1 MKSKV
6 LLIDDSVTIHRVI
19 DLSID
24 VDRYDIVKVFSKED
38 AALKMQSEQY
48 DYILLDNKLDN
59 IIISEYIKE
68 LKAAQPSASIILLVG
83 AFDRFD
89 ESDLE
94 KTGADDYLV
103 KPFDSQSLNEKLSSD
118 ADMMPAGIVEKIAEA
133 DFARDNDDYITP
145 TASLTTGEVIDGLSK
160 KEYLENLEEVQPD
173 DLTDNG
179 YAEDLDTA
187 PSLEFDKLPKEAAEA
202 LQQRQEETQEEIV
215 PEIQEETADIP
226 AESNIIEESPE
237 EDIIVAENNDSEETV
252 NVSLDDAAVETVSFE
267 EPAVSEETA
276 EETTD
281 TAENEEVLNIPAEE
295 NSADEELPIPA
306 VEETA
311 VEEVSFEEPAPVE
324 EAIEETPFTAE
335 AQEEENVP
343 VNTEEIEI
351 PDHITA
357 VHNPVLPDIDD
368 AADISDEYVMQDNL
382 EEIDN
387 MSKNERLDEFPDFPD
402 VDDISTDEMQD
413 SQETADMQADENIEL
428 PNIEE
433 TAEVLPEENE
443 VLQTADEEIS
453 SPVEEVQEE
462 EQPVLQ
468 ETPVEEQSEE
478 KLLVDDDDWLSD
490 APTAQEE
497 TTADMQAE
505 EPQLDLAEENVAE
518 TENTVEEN
526 VSAEEN
532 IFSDDNTAQEDTA
545 EIEMPVEE
553 TPVQEEI
560 IPETQ
565 EETEP
570 VEEPVLFEE
579 NTAADTADSFDIPVE
594 EPVQEEEQENAQE
607 EIAVDTAEE
616 TVMPVEDTFDNEQT
630 ADALPEMPSL
640 DEFSTMADSIDTAAE
655 SAVEEI
661 EPVENIAEPFT
672 EEISEE
678 TAEEAPAEEVSFDMA
693 ESKAEE
699 VAVNEEPVEE
709 PVLPVQQEEITQ
721 EPAKF
726 QQTEVKQAEE
736 YSPETSGRFGGI
748 TVTISRDEII
758 AMLGNAIDKHFLEE
772 AVKEVIASNMK
783 EIVRNIVPAIA
794 EKYIKEEIERLKNDE

>member
-94 KTGADDYLV
+94 KTGADYYLV

-187 PSLEFDKLPKEAAEA
+187 PSLEFDKLPKEAEEA
-202 LQQRQEETQEEIV
+202 LQQNQEE
-215 PEIQEETADIP
+215 PQEETADIT
-226 AESNIIEESPE
+226 AESSIIEESPE
-237 EDIIVAENNDSEETV
+237 EDIIVAENNDEEQV
-252 NVSLDDAAVETVSFE
+252 NISFDEKET
-267 EPAVSEETA
+267 EPAVLNETA
-276 EETTD
+276 EETFD
-281 TAENEEVLNIPAEE
+281 AVENEEVL
-295 NSADEELPIPA
+295 DMPA
-306 VEETA
+306 VEET
-311 VEEVSFEEPAPVE
+311 PVE
-324 EAIEETPFTAE
+324 EAEFNEPVNTEEPQEEIPLTAE
-335 AQEEENVP
+335 VQEEENAP

-382 EEIDN
+382 EEVDN
-387 MSKNERLDEFPDFPD
+387 ISKNERLDEFPDFPD
-402 VDDISTDEMQD
+402 VDDVSTDEMQD
-413 SQETADMQADENIEL
+413 SQETADMQEA
-428 PNIEE
+428 
-433 TAEVLPEENE
+433 LPEENIME
-443 VLQTADEEIS
+443 ESADNTDNADEEINE
-453 SPVEEVQEE
+453 PLEEVLAEETAYQEEAPAE
-462 EQPVLQ
+462 EQPQ
-468 ETPVEEQSEE
+468 ET
-478 KLLVDDDDWLSD
+478 LLVDDDDWLSD
-490 APTAQEE
+490 APVAQEE
-497 TTADMQAE
+497 TSADMQSE
-505 EPQLDLAEENVAE
+505 DNQLDLSEDI
-518 TENTVEEN
+518 TVESE
-526 VSAEEN
+526 
-532 IFSDDNTAQEDTA
+532 EDTA
-545 EIEMPVEE
+545 AEEISADNNEVQEEAADTAIPVEE
-553 TPVQEEI
+553 TQEQEEKQEEI
-560 IPETQ
+560 IPELS

-570 VEEPVLFEE
+570 VEDTALFEDKAE
-579 NTAADTADSFDIPVE
+579 ETADSFDIADN
-594 EPVQEEEQENAQE
+594 EPVQEEMLENTQE
-607 EIAVDTAEE
+607 EIAAETAEE
-616 TVMPVEDTFDNEQT
+616 TVIPAVDE
-630 ADALPEMPSL
+630 LPEMPSL
-640 DEFSTMADSIDTAAE
+640 EEMSTMAESIDIAEENPVEEMAAE
-655 SAVEEI
+655 EETDII
-661 EPVENIAEPFT
+661 EPADEEVIEET
-672 EEISEE
+672 EEAQAEE
-678 TAEEAPAEEVSFDMA
+678 TSFDMSENQTEEAA
-693 ESKAEE
+693 EDKEIA
-699 VAVNEEPVEE
+699 VEE
-709 PVLPVQQEEITQ
+709 PVLPVQKEEAVQ
-721 EPAKF
+721 EPAKI
-726 QQTEVKQAEE
+726 QQTEVKQAET

>member
-68 LKAAQPSASIILLVG
+68 LKAAQLSAAIILLVG

-145 TASLTTGEVIDGLSK
+145 TASLTTGEVIDSLSK

-187 PSLEFDKLPKEAAEA
+187 PSLEFDKLPKEAEEA
-202 LQQRQEETQEEIV
+202 LQQNQEE
-215 PEIQEETADIP
+215 PQEETAYIT
-226 AESNIIEESPE
+226 AESSIIEENPQ
-237 EDIIVAENNDSEETV
+237 EDIIVAENNDEKQANISFDEQETEPAV
-252 NVSLDDAAVETVSFE
+252 LDEPAVE
-267 EPAVSEETA
+267 EPAEPVFEQDIVNETA
-276 EETTD
+276 EETFD
-281 TAENEEVLNIPAEE
+281 AVENKEVV
-295 NSADEELPIPA
+295 DMPA
-306 VEETA
+306 VEET
-311 VEEVSFEEPAPVE
+311 PVE
-324 EAIEETPFTAE
+324 EAEFNEPVNNEVPQEEIPLTAE
-335 AQEEENVP
+335 VPEEENAP

-382 EEIDN
+382 EEVDN
-387 MSKNERLDEFPDFPD
+387 ISKNERLDEFPDFPD

-413 SQETADMQADENIEL
+413 TQETAEMQADENENMEI
-428 PNIEE
+428 PNIEDMQE
-433 TAEVLPEENE
+433 ALPEENIME
-443 VLQTADEEIS
+443 ESADNADEEINE
-453 SPVEEVQEE
+453 PLEEVLAEETVYQEE
-462 EQPVLQ
+462 APA
-468 ETPVEEQSEE
+468 EEQAQEI
-478 KLLVDDDDWLSD
+478 LFVDDDDWLSD
-490 APTAQEE
+490 ASVAQEE
-497 TTADMQAE
+497 TSADIQSE
-505 EPQLDLAEENVAE
+505 DNQLDLSEEITAESE
-518 TENTVEEN
+518 
-526 VSAEEN
+526 
-532 IFSDDNTAQEDTA
+532 EDTA
-545 EIEMPVEE
+545 IEEISADNNEVQEEAVDTAIPVEE
-553 TPVQEEI
+553 TQEQEEI
-560 IPETQ
+560 IPEIQ

-570 VEEPVLFEE
+570 VEDTALFEDKAE
-579 NTAADTADSFDIPVE
+579 ETADSFDIADN
-594 EPVQEEEQENAQE
+594 EPVQEEMQENAQE
-607 EIAVDTAEE
+607 EIAAETAEE
-616 TVMPVEDTFDNEQT
+616 TVIPAVDE
-630 ADALPEMPSL
+630 LPEMPSL
-640 DEFSTMADSIDTAAE
+640 EEMSTMAESIDTA
-655 SAVEEI
+655 EEN
-661 EPVENIAEPFT
+661 PVEDM
-672 EEISEE
+672 
-678 TAEEAPAEEVSFDMA
+678 TAEEETIEPADEEVIEEPEEVQAEDTSFDMPDN
-693 ESKAEE
+693 EAEE
-699 VAVNEEPVEE
+699 VAEDKEISVEKT
-709 PVLPVQQEEITQ
+709 VLPLQKEEVSQ
-721 EPAKF
+721 EPAKI

-736 YSPETSGRFGGI
+736 YSPETTGRFGGI

>member
-179 YAEDLDTA
+179 YAEDLDAA
-187 PSLEFDKLPKEAAEA
+187 PSLEFDKLPKEAEEA
-202 LQQRQEETQEEIV
+202 LQERQEENIQSEEQTEV
-215 PEIQEETADIP
+215 DNP
-226 AESNIIEESPE
+226 AESSIIEESPE
-237 EDIIVAENNDSEETV
+237 EDIIVEENKEEEPV
-252 NVSLDDAAVETVSFE
+252 SVSLDDAAVETLSFE
-267 EPAVSEETA
+267 EPAVSEEVAEPALEQEQETENIEEVNTA
-276 EETTD
+276 D
-281 TAENEEVLNIPAEE
+281 NEEVLDIPAAEE
-295 NSADEELPIPA
+295 NTQAEELSEQIVEEPALEVPA

-311 VEEVSFEEPAPVE
+311 EDIPL
-324 EAIEETPFTAE
+324 TAD
-335 AQEEENVP
+335 AQEEENAP

-351 PDHITA
+351 PDNMTA
-357 VHNPVLPDIDD
+357 VHNPVLPDIND

-382 EEIDN
+382 EEVDSI
-387 MSKNERLDEFPDFPD
+387 STNERLDEFPDFPD

-413 SQETADMQADENIEL
+413 SQDTADIQAEESDNAELTLIEEDTAEEL
-428 PNIEE
+428 PADNILEESAVEEIPTEDIPAEE
-433 TAEVLPEENE
+433 TFAEE
-443 VLQTADEEIS
+443 
-453 SPVEEVQEE
+453 SPVQEE
-462 EQPVLQ
+462 AQAESEEESPAAENQQ
-468 ETPVEEQSEE
+468 ET
-478 KLLVDDDDWLSD
+478 LLVDDDDWLSD
-490 APTAQEE
+490 APTAQEDN
-497 TTADMQAE
+497 TADMQAE
-505 EPQLDLAEENVAE
+505 EPQLDLSEESADV
-518 TENTVEEN
+518 ENTADEN
-526 VSAEEN
+526 ISAEET
-532 IFSDDNTAQEDTA
+532 TAQEATEA
-545 EIEMPVEE
+545 EEIPVEAE
-553 TPVQEEI
+553 SF
-560 IPETQ
+560 
-565 EETEP
+565 
-570 VEEPVLFEE
+570 EEPVLFEE
-579 NTAADTADSFDIPVE
+579 NT
-594 EPVQEEEQENAQE
+594 EEESQDSLNLS
-607 EIAVDTAEE
+607 DEE
-616 TVMPVEDTFDNEQT
+616 TAPVEDVQET
-630 ADALPEMPSL
+630 AEDTINSEPLSDELPEMPSL
-640 DEFSTMADSIDTAAE
+640 DEVSTMAESIDNAAE
-655 SAVEEI
+655 NQAEDEV
-661 EPVENIAEPFT
+661 PVEDTAET
-672 EEISEE
+672 LTAEAAEE
-678 TAEEAPAEEVSFDMA
+678 TVAEQEPAEETSFDMA

-709 PVLPVQQEEITQ
+709 PVLPVQQEEVRN
-721 EPAKF
+721 EPANL
-726 QQTEVKQAEE
+726 QQSEIKQAET

>member
-68 LKAAQPSASIILLVG
+68 LKAAQLSASIILLVG

-145 TASLTTGEVIDGLSK
+145 TASLTTGEVIDSLSK

-187 PSLEFDKLPKEAAEA
+187 PSLEFDKLPKEAEEA
-202 LQQRQEETQEEIV
+202 LQQNQEE
-215 PEIQEETADIP
+215 PQEETAYIT
-226 AESNIIEESPE
+226 AESSIIEENPQ
-237 EDIIVAENNDSEETV
+237 EDIIVAENNDEKQANISFDEQETEPAV
-252 NVSLDDAAVETVSFE
+252 LDEPAVE
-267 EPAVSEETA
+267 EPAEPVFEQDIVNETA
-276 EETTD
+276 EETFD
-281 TAENEEVLNIPAEE
+281 AVENKEVV
-295 NSADEELPIPA
+295 DMPA
-306 VEETA
+306 VEET
-311 VEEVSFEEPAPVE
+311 PVE
-324 EAIEETPFTAE
+324 EAEFNEPVNNEVPQEEIPLTAE
-335 AQEEENVP
+335 VPEEENAP

-382 EEIDN
+382 EEVDN
-387 MSKNERLDEFPDFPD
+387 ISKNERLDEFPDFPD

-413 SQETADMQADENIEL
+413 TQETAEMQADENENMEI
-428 PNIEE
+428 PNIEDMQE
-433 TAEVLPEENE
+433 ALPEENIME
-443 VLQTADEEIS
+443 ESADNADEEINE
-453 SPVEEVQEE
+453 PLEEVLAEETVYQEE
-462 EQPVLQ
+462 APA
-468 ETPVEEQSEE
+468 EEQAQEI
-478 KLLVDDDDWLSD
+478 LLVDDDDWLSD
-490 APTAQEE
+490 ASVAQEE
-497 TTADMQAE
+497 TSADIQSE
-505 EPQLDLAEENVAE
+505 DNQLDLSEEITAESE
-518 TENTVEEN
+518 
-526 VSAEEN
+526 
-532 IFSDDNTAQEDTA
+532 EDTA
-545 EIEMPVEE
+545 IEEISADNNEVQEEAVDTAIPVEE
-553 TPVQEEI
+553 TQEQEEI
-560 IPETQ
+560 IPEIQ

-570 VEEPVLFEE
+570 VEDTALFEDKAE
-579 NTAADTADSFDIPVE
+579 ETADSFDIADN
-594 EPVQEEEQENAQE
+594 EPVQEEMQENAQE
-607 EIAVDTAEE
+607 EIAAETAEE
-616 TVMPVEDTFDNEQT
+616 TVIPAVDE
-630 ADALPEMPSL
+630 LPEMPSL
-640 DEFSTMADSIDTAAE
+640 EEMSTMAESIDTA
-655 SAVEEI
+655 EEN
-661 EPVENIAEPFT
+661 PVEDM
-672 EEISEE
+672 
-678 TAEEAPAEEVSFDMA
+678 TAEEETIEPADEEVIEEPEEVQAEDTSFDMPDN
-693 ESKAEE
+693 EAEE
-699 VAVNEEPVEE
+699 VAEDKEISVEKT
-709 PVLPVQQEEITQ
+709 VLPLQKEEVSQ
-721 EPAKF
+721 EPAKI

-736 YSPETSGRFGGI
+736 YSPETTGRFGGI

>member
-68 LKAAQPSASIILLVG
+68 LKAAQLSASIILLVG

-145 TASLTTGEVIDGLSK
+145 TASLTTGEVIDSLSK

-187 PSLEFDKLPKEAAEA
+187 PSLEFDKLPKEAEEA
-202 LQQRQEETQEEIV
+202 LQQNQEE
-215 PEIQEETADIP
+215 PQEETAYIT
-226 AESNIIEESPE
+226 AESSIIEENPQ
-237 EDIIVAENNDSEETV
+237 EDIIVAENNDEEQANISFDEQETEPAV
-252 NVSLDDAAVETVSFE
+252 LDEPAVE
-267 EPAVSEETA
+267 EPAEPVFEQDIVNETA
-276 EETTD
+276 EETFD
-281 TAENEEVLNIPAEE
+281 AVENKEVL
-295 NSADEELPIPA
+295 DMPA
-306 VEETA
+306 VEET
-311 VEEVSFEEPAPVE
+311 PVE
-324 EAIEETPFTAE
+324 EAEFNEPVNNEVPQEEIPLTAE
-335 AQEEENVP
+335 VPEEENAP

-382 EEIDN
+382 EEVDN
-387 MSKNERLDEFPDFPD
+387 ISKNERLDEFPDFPD

-413 SQETADMQADENIEL
+413 TQETAEMQADENENMEI
-428 PNIEE
+428 PNIEDMQE
-433 TAEVLPEENE
+433 ALPEENIME
-443 VLQTADEEIS
+443 ESADNADEEINE
-453 SPVEEVQEE
+453 PLEEVLAEETVYQEE
-462 EQPVLQ
+462 APA
-468 ETPVEEQSEE
+468 EEQAQEI
-478 KLLVDDDDWLSD
+478 LLVDDDDWLSD
-490 APTAQEE
+490 ASVAQEE
-497 TTADMQAE
+497 TSADIQSE
-505 EPQLDLAEENVAE
+505 DNQLDLSEEITAESE
-518 TENTVEEN
+518 
-526 VSAEEN
+526 
-532 IFSDDNTAQEDTA
+532 EDTA
-545 EIEMPVEE
+545 IEEISADNNEVQEEAVDTAIPVEE
-553 TPVQEEI
+553 TQEQEEI
-560 IPETQ
+560 IPEIQ

-570 VEEPVLFEE
+570 VEDTALFEDKAE
-579 NTAADTADSFDIPVE
+579 ETADSFDIADN
-594 EPVQEEEQENAQE
+594 EPVQEEMQENAQE
-607 EIAVDTAEE
+607 EIAAETAEE
-616 TVMPVEDTFDNEQT
+616 TVIPAVDE
-630 ADALPEMPSL
+630 LPEMPSL
-640 DEFSTMADSIDTAAE
+640 EEMSTMAESIDTA
-655 SAVEEI
+655 EEN
-661 EPVENIAEPFT
+661 PVEDM
-672 EEISEE
+672 
-678 TAEEAPAEEVSFDMA
+678 TAEEETIEPADEEVIEEPEEVQAEDTSFDMPDN
-693 ESKAEE
+693 EAEE
-699 VAVNEEPVEE
+699 VAEDKEISVEKT
-709 PVLPVQQEEITQ
+709 VLPLQKEEVSQ
-721 EPAKF
+721 EPAKI

-736 YSPETSGRFGGI
+736 YSPETTGRFGGI

>member
-179 YAEDLDTA
+179 YAEDLDAA
-187 PSLEFDKLPKEAAEA
+187 PSLEFDKLPKEAEEA
-202 LQQRQEETQEEIV
+202 LQERQEENIQSEEQTEV
-215 PEIQEETADIP
+215 DNP
-226 AESNIIEESPE
+226 AESTIIEESPE
-237 EDIIVAENNDSEETV
+237 EDIIVEENKEEEPV
-252 NVSLDDAAVETVSFE
+252 SVSLDDAAVETLSFE
-267 EPAVSEETA
+267 EPAVSEEVTEPALEQEQETENIEEVNTA
-276 EETTD
+276 D
-281 TAENEEVLNIPAEE
+281 NEEVLDIPAAEE
-295 NSADEELPIPA
+295 NTQAEELSEQIVEEPALEDVPA

-311 VEEVSFEEPAPVE
+311 EDIPL
-324 EAIEETPFTAE
+324 TAD
-335 AQEEENVP
+335 AQEEENAP

-351 PDHITA
+351 PDNMTA
-357 VHNPVLPDIDD
+357 VHNPVLPDIND

-382 EEIDN
+382 EEVDSI
-387 MSKNERLDEFPDFPD
+387 STNERLDEFPDFPD

-413 SQETADMQADENIEL
+413 SQDTADIQAEESDNAEL
-428 PNIEE
+428 PLIEE
-433 TAEVLPEENE
+433 DTAEELPADNILEESAVEEIPTEDIPAEETFAEEAPVQQEAQAENE
-443 VLQTADEEIS
+443 EE
-453 SPVEEVQEE
+453 SPAAENQ
-462 EQPVLQ
+462 Q
-468 ETPVEEQSEE
+468 ET
-478 KLLVDDDDWLSD
+478 LLVDDDDWLSD
-490 APTAQEE
+490 APTAQEDN
-497 TTADMQAE
+497 TADMQAE
-505 EPQLDLAEENVAE
+505 EPQLDLSEESADVENTADENIPAEE
-518 TENTVEEN
+518 T
-526 VSAEEN
+526 
-532 IFSDDNTAQEDTA
+532 TAQEATEAA
-545 EIEMPVEE
+545 EIPEE
-553 TPVQEEI
+553 AESF
-560 IPETQ
+560 
-565 EETEP
+565 
-570 VEEPVLFEE
+570 EEPALFEE
-579 NTAADTADSFDIPVE
+579 NTEEESQDSFNLSD
-594 EPVQEEEQENAQE
+594 
-607 EIAVDTAEE
+607 EE
-616 TVMPVEDTFDNEQT
+616 TAPVEDVQET
-630 ADALPEMPSL
+630 AEDTISSEPLSDELPEMPSL
-640 DEFSTMADSIDTAAE
+640 DEVSTMAESIDNAAANQAENEVPVEDTAETLTAEAAE
-655 SAVEEI
+655 ETV
-661 EPVENIAEPFT
+661 AEQ
-672 EEISEE
+672 E
-678 TAEEAPAEEVSFDMA
+678 PAEETSFDMA

-709 PVLPVQQEEITQ
+709 PVLPVQQEEVRN
-721 EPAKF
+721 EPANL
-726 QQTEVKQAEE
+726 QQSEIKQAET

>member
-179 YAEDLDTA
+179 YAEDLDAA
-187 PSLEFDKLPKEAAEA
+187 PSLEFDKLPKEAEEA
-202 LQQRQEETQEEIV
+202 LQERQEENIQSEEQTEV
-215 PEIQEETADIP
+215 DNP
-226 AESNIIEESPE
+226 AESSIIEESPE
-237 EDIIVAENNDSEETV
+237 EDIIVEENKEEEPV
-252 NVSLDDAAVETVSFE
+252 SVSLDDAAVETLSFE
-267 EPAVSEETA
+267 EPAVSEEVAEPAVEQEQETENIEEVNTA
-276 EETTD
+276 D
-281 TAENEEVLNIPAEE
+281 NEEVLDIPAAEE
-295 NSADEELPIPA
+295 NTQAEELSEQIVEEPALEDVPA

-311 VEEVSFEEPAPVE
+311 EDIPL
-324 EAIEETPFTAE
+324 TAD
-335 AQEEENVP
+335 AQEEENAP

-351 PDHITA
+351 PDNMTA
-357 VHNPVLPDIDD
+357 VHNPVLPDIND

-382 EEIDN
+382 EEVDSI
-387 MSKNERLDEFPDFPD
+387 STNERLDEFPDFPD

-413 SQETADMQADENIEL
+413 SQDIADIQEEESDNAEFPLIEEDTAEEL
-428 PNIEE
+428 PADNILEESAVEEIPTEDMPAEE
-433 TAEVLPEENE
+433 TFAEEAP
-443 VLQTADEEIS
+443 
-453 SPVEEVQEE
+453 VQEE
-462 EQPVLQ
+462 AQAESEEESPAAENQQ
-468 ETPVEEQSEE
+468 ET
-478 KLLVDDDDWLSD
+478 LLVDDDDWLSD
-490 APTAQEE
+490 APTAQEDN
-497 TTADMQAE
+497 TADMQAE
-505 EPQLDLAEENVAE
+505 EPQLDLSEESADV
-518 TENTVEEN
+518 ENTADEN
-526 VSAEEN
+526 ISAEET
-532 IFSDDNTAQEDTA
+532 TAQEATEA
-545 EIEMPVEE
+545 
-553 TPVQEEI
+553 EEI
-560 IPETQ
+560 PE
-565 EETEP
+565 EAESF
-570 VEEPVLFEE
+570 EEPALFEE
-579 NTAADTADSFDIPVE
+579 NTEEESQDSFNLSD
-594 EPVQEEEQENAQE
+594 
-607 EIAVDTAEE
+607 EE
-616 TVMPVEDTFDNEQT
+616 TAPVEDVQET
-630 ADALPEMPSL
+630 AEDTISSEPLSDELPEMPSL
-640 DEFSTMADSIDTAAE
+640 DEVSTMAESIDNAAANQAENEVPVEDTAETLTAEAAE
-655 SAVEEI
+655 ETV
-661 EPVENIAEPFT
+661 AEQ
-672 EEISEE
+672 E
-678 TAEEAPAEEVSFDMA
+678 PAEETSFDMA

-709 PVLPVQQEEITQ
+709 PVLPVQQEEVRN
-721 EPAKF
+721 EPANL
-726 QQTEVKQAEE
+726 QQSEVKQAET

>member
-179 YAEDLDTA
+179 YAEDLDAA
-187 PSLEFDKLPKEAAEA
+187 PSLEFDKLPKEAEEA
-202 LQQRQEETQEEIV
+202 LQERQEENIQSEEQTEV
-215 PEIQEETADIP
+215 DNP
-226 AESNIIEESPE
+226 AESTIIEESPE
-237 EDIIVAENNDSEETV
+237 EDIIVEENKEEEPV
-252 NVSLDDAAVETVSFE
+252 SVSLDDAAVETLSFE
-267 EPAVSEETA
+267 EPAVSEEVTEPAVEQEQETENIEEVNTA
-276 EETTD
+276 D
-281 TAENEEVLNIPAEE
+281 NEEVLDIPAAEE
-295 NSADEELPIPA
+295 NTQAEELSEQIVEEPALEDVPA

-311 VEEVSFEEPAPVE
+311 EDIPL
-324 EAIEETPFTAE
+324 TAD
-335 AQEEENVP
+335 AQEEENAP

-351 PDHITA
+351 PDNMTA
-357 VHNPVLPDIDD
+357 VHNPVLPDIND

-382 EEIDN
+382 EEVDSI
-387 MSKNERLDEFPDFPD
+387 STNERLDEFPDFPD

-413 SQETADMQADENIEL
+413 SQDTADIQAEESDNAEL
-428 PNIEE
+428 PLIEE
-433 TAEVLPEENE
+433 DTAEELPADNILEENA
-443 VLQTADEEIS
+443 VEEI
-453 SPVEEVQEE
+453 PTEDIPAEETFAEEAPVQEE
-462 EQPVLQ
+462 AQAENEEESPAAENHQ
-468 ETPVEEQSEE
+468 ET
-478 KLLVDDDDWLSD
+478 LLVDDDDWLSD
-490 APTAQEE
+490 APTAQEDN
-497 TTADMQAE
+497 TADMQAE
-505 EPQLDLAEENVAE
+505 EPQLDLSEESADI
-518 TENTVEEN
+518 ENTADEN
-526 VSAEEN
+526 ISAEE
-532 IFSDDNTAQEDTA
+532 
-545 EIEMPVEE
+545 
-553 TPVQEEI
+553 
-560 IPETQ
+560 IPE
-565 EETEP
+565 EAESF
-570 VEEPVLFEE
+570 EEPALFEE
-579 NTAADTADSFDIPVE
+579 NT
-594 EPVQEEEQENAQE
+594 EEESQDSLNLS
-607 EIAVDTAEE
+607 DEE
-616 TVMPVEDTFDNEQT
+616 TAPVEDVQET
-630 ADALPEMPSL
+630 AEDTINSEPLSDELPEMPSL
-640 DEFSTMADSIDTAAE
+640 DEVSTMAESIDNAAE
-655 SAVEEI
+655 NQAEDEV
-661 EPVENIAEPFT
+661 PVEDTAET
-672 EEISEE
+672 LTAEAAEE
-678 TAEEAPAEEVSFDMA
+678 TVAEQEPAEETSFDMA
-693 ESKAEE
+693 ESKSEE

-709 PVLPVQQEEITQ
+709 PVLPVQQEEVRN
-721 EPAKF
+721 EPANL
-726 QQTEVKQAEE
+726 QQSEVKQAET

>member
-68 LKAAQPSASIILLVG
+68 LKAAQLSASIILLVG

-145 TASLTTGEVIDGLSK
+145 TASLTTGEVIDSLSK

-187 PSLEFDKLPKEAAEA
+187 PSLEFDKLPKEAEEV
-202 LQQRQEETQEEIV
+202 LQQNQEEPQEETIY
-215 PEIQEETADIP
+215 IT
-226 AESNIIEESPE
+226 AESSIIEENPQ
-237 EDIIVAENNDSEETV
+237 EDIIVAENNDEEQANISFDEQETEPAV
-252 NVSLDDAAVETVSFE
+252 LDEPAVE
-267 EPAVSEETA
+267 EPAEPVFEQDIVNETA
-276 EETTD
+276 EETFD
-281 TAENEEVLNIPAEE
+281 AVENKEVV
-295 NSADEELPIPA
+295 DMPA
-306 VEETA
+306 VEET
-311 VEEVSFEEPAPVE
+311 PVE
-324 EAIEETPFTAE
+324 EAEFNEPVNNEVPQEEIPLTAE
-335 AQEEENVP
+335 VPEEENAP

-382 EEIDN
+382 EEVDN
-387 MSKNERLDEFPDFPD
+387 ISKNERLDEFPDFPD

-413 SQETADMQADENIEL
+413 TQETAEMQADENENMEI
-428 PNIEE
+428 PNIEDMQE
-433 TAEVLPEENE
+433 ALPEENIME
-443 VLQTADEEIS
+443 ESADNADEEINE
-453 SPVEEVQEE
+453 PLEEVLAEETVYQEE
-462 EQPVLQ
+462 APA
-468 ETPVEEQSEE
+468 EEQAQEI
-478 KLLVDDDDWLSD
+478 LFVDDDDWLSD
-490 APTAQEE
+490 ASVAQEE
-497 TTADMQAE
+497 TSADIQSE
-505 EPQLDLAEENVAE
+505 DNQLDLSEEITAESE
-518 TENTVEEN
+518 
-526 VSAEEN
+526 
-532 IFSDDNTAQEDTA
+532 EDTA
-545 EIEMPVEE
+545 IEEISADNNEVQEEAVDTAIPVEE
-553 TPVQEEI
+553 TQEQEEI
-560 IPETQ
+560 IPEIQ

-570 VEEPVLFEE
+570 VEDTALFEDKAE
-579 NTAADTADSFDIPVE
+579 ETADSFDIADN
-594 EPVQEEEQENAQE
+594 EPVQEEMQENAQE
-607 EIAVDTAEE
+607 EIAAETAEE
-616 TVMPVEDTFDNEQT
+616 TVIPAVDE
-630 ADALPEMPSL
+630 LPEMPSL
-640 DEFSTMADSIDTAAE
+640 EEMSTMAESIDTA
-655 SAVEEI
+655 EEN
-661 EPVENIAEPFT
+661 PVEDM
-672 EEISEE
+672 
-678 TAEEAPAEEVSFDMA
+678 TAEEETIEPADEEVIEEPEEVQAEDTSFDMPDN
-693 ESKAEE
+693 EAEE
-699 VAVNEEPVEE
+699 VAEDKEISVEKT
-709 PVLPVQQEEITQ
+709 VLPLQKEEVSQ
-721 EPAKF
+721 EPAKI

-736 YSPETSGRFGGI
+736 YSPETTGRFGGI

>member
-187 PSLEFDKLPKEAAEA
+187 PSLEFDKLPKEAEEA
-202 LQQRQEETQEEIV
+202 LQQNQEE
-215 PEIQEETADIP
+215 PQEETADIT
-226 AESNIIEESPE
+226 AESSIIEESPE
-237 EDIIVAENNDSEETV
+237 EDIIVAENNDEEQV
-252 NVSLDDAAVETVSFE
+252 NISFDEQET
-267 EPAVSEETA
+267 EPAVL
-276 EETTD
+276 D
-281 TAENEEVLNIPAEE
+281 
-295 NSADEELPIPA
+295 
-306 VEETA
+306 ETA
-311 VEEVSFEEPAPVE
+311 VEETPVE
-324 EAIEETPFTAE
+324 EAEFNEPVNIEEPQEEIPLTAE
-335 AQEEENVP
+335 VQEEENAP

-382 EEIDN
+382 EEVDN
-387 MSKNERLDEFPDFPD
+387 ISKNERLDEFPDFPD

-413 SQETADMQADENIEL
+413 SQETADMQADENENMEL
-428 PNIEE
+428 PNIEDMQE
-433 TAEVLPEENE
+433 ALPEENIME
-443 VLQTADEEIS
+443 ESADNADEEINV
-453 SPVEEVQEE
+453 PLEEVLAEETAYQEEAPAE
-462 EQPVLQ
+462 EQPQ
-468 ETPVEEQSEE
+468 ET
-478 KLLVDDDDWLSD
+478 LLVDDDDWLSD
-490 APTAQEE
+490 APVAQEE
-497 TTADMQAE
+497 TSADMQSE
-505 EPQLDLAEENVAE
+505 DNQLDLSEDITAESE
-518 TENTVEEN
+518 
-526 VSAEEN
+526 
-532 IFSDDNTAQEDTA
+532 EDTA
-545 EIEMPVEE
+545 AEEISADNNEVQEEAADTAIPVEE
-553 TPVQEEI
+553 TQEQEEKQEEI
-560 IPETQ
+560 IPELS

-570 VEEPVLFEE
+570 VEDTALFEDKAE
-579 NTAADTADSFDIPVE
+579 ETADSFDIAAN
-594 EPVQEEEQENAQE
+594 EPVQEEMLENTQE
-607 EIAVDTAEE
+607 EIAAETAEE
-616 TVMPVEDTFDNEQT
+616 TVIPAVDE
-630 ADALPEMPSL
+630 LPEMPSL
-640 DEFSTMADSIDTAAE
+640 EEMSTMAESIDIAEENPVEEMAAE
-655 SAVEEI
+655 EETDII
-661 EPVENIAEPFT
+661 EPADEEVIEETEEAQA
-672 EEISEE
+672 EEISFDMSENQTEEAAEDKE
-678 TAEEAPAEEVSFDMA
+678 TA
-693 ESKAEE
+693 
-699 VAVNEEPVEE
+699 VEE
-709 PVLPVQQEEITQ
+709 PVLPVQKEEAVQ
-721 EPAKF
+721 EPAKI
-726 QQTEVKQAEE
+726 QQTEVKQAET

>member
-179 YAEDLDTA
+179 YAEDLDAA
-187 PSLEFDKLPKEAAEA
+187 PSLEFDKLPKEAEEA
-202 LQQRQEETQEEIV
+202 LQERQEENIQSEEQTEV
-215 PEIQEETADIP
+215 DNP
-226 AESNIIEESPE
+226 AESSIIEESPE
-237 EDIIVAENNDSEETV
+237 EDIIVEENKEEEPV
-252 NVSLDDAAVETVSFE
+252 SVSLDDAAVETLSFE
-267 EPAVSEETA
+267 EPAVSEEVAEPALEQEQETENIEEVNTA
-276 EETTD
+276 D
-281 TAENEEVLNIPAEE
+281 NEEVLDIPAAEE
-295 NSADEELPIPA
+295 NTQAEELSEQIVEEPALEVPA

-311 VEEVSFEEPAPVE
+311 EDIPL
-324 EAIEETPFTAE
+324 TAD
-335 AQEEENVP
+335 AQEEENAP

-351 PDHITA
+351 PDNMTA
-357 VHNPVLPDIDD
+357 VHNPVLPDIND

-382 EEIDN
+382 EEVDSI
-387 MSKNERLDEFPDFPD
+387 STNERLDEFPDFPD

-413 SQETADMQADENIEL
+413 SQDTADIQAEESDNAELTLIEEDTAEEL
-428 PNIEE
+428 PADNILEESAVEEIPTEDIPAEE
-433 TAEVLPEENE
+433 TFAEE
-443 VLQTADEEIS
+443 
-453 SPVEEVQEE
+453 SPVQEE
-462 EQPVLQ
+462 AQAESEEESPAAENQQ
-468 ETPVEEQSEE
+468 ET
-478 KLLVDDDDWLSD
+478 LLVDDDDWLSD
-490 APTAQEE
+490 APTAQEDN
-497 TTADMQAE
+497 TADMQAE
-505 EPQLDLAEENVAE
+505 EPQLDLSEESADV
-518 TENTVEEN
+518 ENTADEN
-526 VSAEEN
+526 ISAEET
-532 IFSDDNTAQEDTA
+532 TAQEATEA
-545 EIEMPVEE
+545 EEIPVEAE
-553 TPVQEEI
+553 SF
-560 IPETQ
+560 
-565 EETEP
+565 
-570 VEEPVLFEE
+570 EEPVLFEE
-579 NTAADTADSFDIPVE
+579 NT
-594 EPVQEEEQENAQE
+594 EEESQDSLNLS
-607 EIAVDTAEE
+607 DEE
-616 TVMPVEDTFDNEQT
+616 TAPVEDVQET
-630 ADALPEMPSL
+630 AEDTINSEPLSDELPEMPSL
-640 DEFSTMADSIDTAAE
+640 DEVSTMAESIDNAAANQAEDEVPVEDTAETLTAEAAE
-655 SAVEEI
+655 ETV
-661 EPVENIAEPFT
+661 AEQ
-672 EEISEE
+672 E
-678 TAEEAPAEEVSFDMA
+678 PAEETSFDMA
-693 ESKAEE
+693 ESKQEDM
-699 VAVNEEPVEE
+699 AVNEERAEE
-709 PVLPVQQEEITQ
+709 ETVLPVQQEEVRN
-721 EPAKF
+721 EPANL
-726 QQTEVKQAEE
+726 QQSEVKQAET

>member
-179 YAEDLDTA
+179 YAEDLDAA
-187 PSLEFDKLPKEAAEA
+187 PSLEFDKLPKEAEEA
-202 LQQRQEETQEEIV
+202 LLERQEENIQSEEQIEV
-215 PEIQEETADIP
+215 DNP
-226 AESNIIEESPE
+226 AESTIIEESPE
-237 EDIIVAENNDSEETV
+237 EDIIVEENKEEEPV
-252 NVSLDDAAVETVSFE
+252 SVSLDDAAVETLSFE
-267 EPAVSEETA
+267 EPAVSEEVTEPALEQEQETENIEEVNTA
-276 EETTD
+276 D
-281 TAENEEVLNIPAEE
+281 NEEVLDIPAAEE
-295 NSADEELPIPA
+295 NTQAEELSEQIVEEPALEDVPA

-311 VEEVSFEEPAPVE
+311 EDIPL
-324 EAIEETPFTAE
+324 TAD
-335 AQEEENVP
+335 AQEEENAP

-351 PDHITA
+351 PDNMTA
-357 VHNPVLPDIDD
+357 VHNPVLPDIND

-382 EEIDN
+382 EEVDSI
-387 MSKNERLDEFPDFPD
+387 STNERLDEFPDFPD

-413 SQETADMQADENIEL
+413 SQDTADIQAEESDNAEL
-428 PNIEE
+428 PLIEE
-433 TAEVLPEENE
+433 DTAEELPADNILEESAVE
-443 VLQTADEEIS
+443 EIPTEDIPAEETFDEE
-453 SPVEEVQEE
+453 SPVQEE
-462 EQPVLQ
+462 AQAESEEESPVAENQQ
-468 ETPVEEQSEE
+468 ET
-478 KLLVDDDDWLSD
+478 LLVDDDDWLSD
-490 APTAQEE
+490 APTAQEDN
-497 TTADMQAE
+497 TADMQAE
-505 EPQLDLAEENVAE
+505 EPQLDLSEESADVENTADENIPAEE
-518 TENTVEEN
+518 T
-526 VSAEEN
+526 
-532 IFSDDNTAQEDTA
+532 TAQEATEA
-545 EIEMPVEE
+545 EEIPVEE
-553 TPVQEEI
+553 TFVEEAPVQEDIQEESAEE
-560 IPETQ
+560 IPE
-565 EETEP
+565 EAESF
-570 VEEPVLFEE
+570 EEPALFEE
-579 NTAADTADSFDIPVE
+579 NTEEESQDSFNLSD
-594 EPVQEEEQENAQE
+594 
-607 EIAVDTAEE
+607 EE
-616 TVMPVEDTFDNEQT
+616 TAPVEDVQET
-630 ADALPEMPSL
+630 AEDTINSEPLSDELPEMPSL
-640 DEFSTMADSIDTAAE
+640 DEVSTMAESIDNAAANQAEDEVPVEDTAETLTAEAAE
-655 SAVEEI
+655 
-661 EPVENIAEPFT
+661 
-672 EEISEE
+672 E
-678 TAEEAPAEEVSFDMA
+678 TSFDMA

-709 PVLPVQQEEITQ
+709 PVLPVQQEEVRN
-721 EPAKF
+721 EPANL
-726 QQTEVKQAEE
+726 QQSEIKQAET

>member
-179 YAEDLDTA
+179 YAEDLDAA
-187 PSLEFDKLPKEAAEA
+187 PSLEFDKLPKETKEA
-202 LQQRQEETQEEIV
+202 LQERQEENIQSEEQTEV
-215 PEIQEETADIP
+215 DNP
-226 AESNIIEESPE
+226 AESPE
-237 EDIIVAENNDSEETV
+237 EDIIVEENKEEEPV
-252 NVSLDDAAVETVSFE
+252 SVSLDDAAVETLSFE
-267 EPAVSEETA
+267 EPAVSEEVAEPAVEQEQETENIEEVNTA
-276 EETTD
+276 D
-281 TAENEEVLNIPAEE
+281 NEEVLDIPAAEE
-295 NSADEELPIPA
+295 NTQAEELSEQIAEEPALEDVPA

-311 VEEVSFEEPAPVE
+311 EDIPL
-324 EAIEETPFTAE
+324 TAD
-335 AQEEENVP
+335 AQEEENAP

-351 PDHITA
+351 PDNMTA
-357 VHNPVLPDIDD
+357 VHNPVLPDIND

-382 EEIDN
+382 EEVDSI
-387 MSKNERLDEFPDFPD
+387 STNERLDEFPDFPD

-413 SQETADMQADENIEL
+413 SQDTADIQAEESDNAEL
-428 PNIEE
+428 PLIEE
-433 TAEVLPEENE
+433 DTAEELPADNILEENA
-443 VLQTADEEIS
+443 VEEI
-453 SPVEEVQEE
+453 PTEDIPAEETFAEEAQAENEE
-462 EQPVLQ
+462 ESPAAENQQ
-468 ETPVEEQSEE
+468 ET
-478 KLLVDDDDWLSD
+478 LLVDDDDWLSD
-490 APTAQEE
+490 APTAQEDN
-497 TTADMQAE
+497 TADMQAE
-505 EPQLDLAEENVAE
+505 EPQLDLSEESADV
-518 TENTVEEN
+518 ENTADEN
-526 VSAEEN
+526 ISAEET
-532 IFSDDNTAQEDTA
+532 TAQEATEA
-545 EIEMPVEE
+545 EEIPVEE
-553 TPVQEEI
+553 TFVEEAPVQEGIQEESAEE
-560 IPETQ
+560 IPE
-565 EETEP
+565 EAESF
-570 VEEPVLFEE
+570 EEPALFEE
-579 NTAADTADSFDIPVE
+579 NT
-594 EPVQEEEQENAQE
+594 EEESQDSLNLS
-607 EIAVDTAEE
+607 DEE
-616 TVMPVEDTFDNEQT
+616 TAPVEDVQET
-630 ADALPEMPSL
+630 AEDTINSEPLSDELPEMPSL
-640 DEFSTMADSIDTAAE
+640 DEVSTMAESIDNAAE
-655 SAVEEI
+655 SSVEDEV
-661 EPVENIAEPFT
+661 PVEDTAET
-672 EEISEE
+672 LTAEAAEE
-678 TAEEAPAEEVSFDMA
+678 TVAEQEPAEETSFDMA

-709 PVLPVQQEEITQ
+709 PVLPVQQEEVRN
-721 EPAKF
+721 EPANL
-726 QQTEVKQAEE
+726 QQSEIKQAET

>member
-68 LKAAQPSASIILLVG
+68 LKAAQLSASIILLVG

-145 TASLTTGEVIDGLSK
+145 TASLTTGEVIDSLSK

-187 PSLEFDKLPKEAAEA
+187 PSLEFDKLPKEAEEA
-202 LQQRQEETQEEIV
+202 LQQNQEE
-215 PEIQEETADIP
+215 PQEETAYIT
-226 AESNIIEESPE
+226 AESSIIEENPQ
-237 EDIIVAENNDSEETV
+237 EDIIVAENNDEEQANISFDEQETEPAV
-252 NVSLDDAAVETVSFE
+252 LDEPAVE
-267 EPAVSEETA
+267 EPAEPVFEQDIVNETA
-276 EETTD
+276 EETFD
-281 TAENEEVLNIPAEE
+281 SVENKEVL
-295 NSADEELPIPA
+295 DMPA
-306 VEETA
+306 VEET
-311 VEEVSFEEPAPVE
+311 PVE
-324 EAIEETPFTAE
+324 EAEFNEPVNNEGPQEEIPLTAE
-335 AQEEENVP
+335 VQEEENAP

-382 EEIDN
+382 EEVDN
-387 MSKNERLDEFPDFPD
+387 ISKNERLDEFPDFPD

-413 SQETADMQADENIEL
+413 TQETAEMQADENENMEI
-428 PNIEE
+428 PNIEDMQE
-433 TAEVLPEENE
+433 ALPEENIME
-443 VLQTADEEIS
+443 ESADNADEEINE
-453 SPVEEVQEE
+453 PLEEVLAEETVYQEE
-462 EQPVLQ
+462 APA
-468 ETPVEEQSEE
+468 EEQAQEI
-478 KLLVDDDDWLSD
+478 LLVDDDDWLSD
-490 APTAQEE
+490 ASVAQEE
-497 TTADMQAE
+497 TSADIQSE
-505 EPQLDLAEENVAE
+505 DNQLDLSEEITAESEA
-518 TENTVEEN
+518 
-526 VSAEEN
+526 
-532 IFSDDNTAQEDTA
+532 DTA
-545 EIEMPVEE
+545 IEEISADNNEVQEEAVDTAIPVEE
-553 TPVQEEI
+553 TQEQEEI
-560 IPETQ
+560 IPEIQ

-570 VEEPVLFEE
+570 VEDTALFEDKAE
-579 NTAADTADSFDIPVE
+579 ETADSFDIADN
-594 EPVQEEEQENAQE
+594 EPVQEEMQENAQE
-607 EIAVDTAEE
+607 EIAAETAEE
-616 TVMPVEDTFDNEQT
+616 TVIPAVDE
-630 ADALPEMPSL
+630 LPEMPSL
-640 DEFSTMADSIDTAAE
+640 EEMSTMAESIDTA
-655 SAVEEI
+655 EEN
-661 EPVENIAEPFT
+661 PVEDM
-672 EEISEE
+672 
-678 TAEEAPAEEVSFDMA
+678 TAEEETIEPADEEVIEEPEEVQAEDTSFDMPDN
-693 ESKAEE
+693 EAEE
-699 VAVNEEPVEE
+699 VAEDKEISVEKT
-709 PVLPVQQEEITQ
+709 VLPLQKEEVSQ
-721 EPAKF
+721 EPAKI

-736 YSPETSGRFGGI
+736 YSPETTGRFGGI

>member
-187 PSLEFDKLPKEAAEA
+187 PSLEFDKLPKEAKET
-202 LQQRQEETQEEIV
+202 LQQNQEE
-215 PEIQEETADIP
+215 PQEETADIT
-226 AESNIIEESPE
+226 AESSIIEESPE
-237 EDIIVAENNDSEETV
+237 EDIIVAENNDEEQV
-252 NVSLDDAAVETVSFE
+252 NISFDEQET
-267 EPAVSEETA
+267 EPAVLDEPA
-276 EETTD
+276 V
-281 TAENEEVLNIPAEE
+281 ENEEVL
-295 NSADEELPIPA
+295 DIPA
-306 VEETA
+306 VEET
-311 VEEVSFEEPAPVE
+311 PVE
-324 EAIEETPFTAE
+324 EAEFNEPVNNEEPQEEIPLTAE
-335 AQEEENVP
+335 VQEEENAP

-382 EEIDN
+382 EEVDN
-387 MSKNERLDEFPDFPD
+387 ISKNERLDEFPDFPD

-413 SQETADMQADENIEL
+413 SQETADMQADENENMEL
-428 PNIEE
+428 PNIEDMQE
-433 TAEVLPEENE
+433 ALPEENIME
-443 VLQTADEEIS
+443 ESADNADEEVNE
-453 SPVEEVQEE
+453 PLEEVPAEETAYQEETPAE
-462 EQPVLQ
+462 EQPQ
-468 ETPVEEQSEE
+468 ET
-478 KLLVDDDDWLSD
+478 LLVDDDDWLSD
-490 APTAQEE
+490 APVAQEE
-497 TTADMQAE
+497 TSADMQSE
-505 EPQLDLAEENVAE
+505 DNQLDLSEDITAESEEDTTAEEISADNNEVQEEAAD
-518 TENTVEEN
+518 TV
-526 VSAEEN
+526 
-532 IFSDDNTAQEDTA
+532 I
-545 EIEMPVEE
+545 PVEE
-553 TPVQEEI
+553 TQEQEEV
-560 IPETQ
+560 IPEIQ

-570 VEEPVLFEE
+570 VEDTALFEDKAE
-579 NTAADTADSFDIPVE
+579 ETTDSFDMADN
-594 EPVQEEEQENAQE
+594 EPVQEEMQENVQE
-607 EIAVDTAEE
+607 EITAETAEE
-616 TVMPVEDTFDNEQT
+616 TVIPAVDE
-630 ADALPEMPSL
+630 LPEMPSL
-640 DEFSTMADSIDTAAE
+640 EEMSNMAESIDTAE
-655 SAVEEI
+655 ENPVEEMAAEEETDII
-661 EPVENIAEPFT
+661 EPADEEVIEET
-672 EEISEE
+672 EEVQAEE
-678 TAEEAPAEEVSFDMA
+678 TSLDMPENQIEEAAEDKEIA
-693 ESKAEE
+693 
-699 VAVNEEPVEE
+699 VEE
-709 PVLPVQQEEITQ
+709 PVLPVQKEEAVQ
-721 EPAKF
+721 EPAKI
-726 QQTEVKQAEE
+726 QQTEVKQAEA
-736 YSPETSGRFGGI
+736 YSPETTGRFGGI